1 MRALPSG
8 AWALLLA
15 GLLPSCSTSTG
26 ATPVGAEP
34 RAAADTT
41 EVRPDETPGDETVS
55 IDSSQTGSIGMAECL
70 KDEDCTLDE
79 EGVGLAWGRAEL
91 LGSSC
96 NHEVHNDGRPT
107 CECRI
112 SMIFSAGDAGVSAEP
127 REISLY
133 PGNRPDDCSEYSR
146 GAGCLYCERDFPGC
160 DIADPQSCDA
170 VCADISARFD
180 QEAHRTYAVEAR
192 LTRCDPESY
201 HCQRVTQVDGACYA
215 GRLGALQARLDCSA
229 SDETL
234 IEHLGDP
241 AEPPCAPR
249 AEVAC
254 AASEDCPRGLACKS
268 GSCASC
274 EQTCISAGN
283 DSEFVCQG
291 GGECTADEVCA
302 AGTCVPAGNAECKWF
317 GDCPENQSC
326 LVSGTSGNGRGN
338 ADTRSFCG
346 TVR

>member
-1 MRALPSG
+1 
-8 AWALLLA
+8 
-15 GLLPSCSTSTG
+15 
-26 ATPVGAEP
+26 
-34 RAAADTT
+34 
-41 EVRPDETPGDETVS
+41 
-55 IDSSQTGSIGMAECL
+55 MAECL

-180 QEAHRTYAVEAR
+180 QEAHRTYAIEAR

-302 AGTCVPAGNAECKWF
+302 AGTCVPAGNAECTWF
-317 GDCPENQSC
+317 GDCTENQSC
-326 LVSGTSGNGRGN
+326 LVSGTSGTGRGN